1 MISQVHHAAPLSVS
15 GSGGLAS
22 VLATAQ
28 LHHVAAASWL
38 RAGDTLQAY
47 GHAQEALRL
56 SSALHTKVQA
66 GAAASAEA
74 RSGTTDS
81 RAAGSTHAAA
91 AQGSSDSGG
100 SGSLLLLPALGQ
112 YLASLLQC
120 AAVFE
125 ALGCAEDAFSL
136 LKECRLLAQ
145 SSGASQLAALAAL
158 RQFHLQRRRS
168 PAADAKRPGHP
179 AAPSSKAQLEQAL
192 AGRQAG
198 LLLAG
203 VMLDRQRR

>member
-1 MISQVHHAAPLSVS
+1 M
-15 GSGGLAS
+15 
-22 VLATAQ
+22 LATAQ

-81 RAAGSTHAAA
+81 RAAGTTHAAA

-125 ALGCAEDAFSL
+125 ALGCAEDASSL
-136 LKECRLLAQ
+136 LKECRLLAL
-145 SSGASQLAALAAL
+145 SWGASQLAALAAL
-158 RQFHLQRRRS
+158 RHFHLQRRRS
-168 PAADAKRPGHP
+168 PAEGLSVADAKRPGHP

-198 LLLAG
+198 LIFTG
-203 VMLDRQRR
+203 GMLDWQR

>member
-1 MISQVHHAAPLSVS
+1 M
-15 GSGGLAS
+15 
-22 VLATAQ
+22 LATAQ

-56 SSALHTKVQA
+56 SSALHSKVQA
-66 GAAASAEA
+66 GAAASTEA
-74 RSGTTDS
+74 RSGQAKSGTTNS
-81 RAAGSTHAAA
+81 RAAGTTHAAA

-125 ALGCAEDAFSL
+125 ALGCAEDASSL
-136 LKECRLLAQ
+136 LKECRLLAL

-168 PAADAKRPGHP
+168 PAEGLSVGGAKRPGHP
-179 AAPSSKAQLEQAL
+179 ADPSSKAQLEQAL
-192 AGRQAG
+192 AGRQGG
-198 LLLAG
+198 L
-203 VMLDRQRR
+203 